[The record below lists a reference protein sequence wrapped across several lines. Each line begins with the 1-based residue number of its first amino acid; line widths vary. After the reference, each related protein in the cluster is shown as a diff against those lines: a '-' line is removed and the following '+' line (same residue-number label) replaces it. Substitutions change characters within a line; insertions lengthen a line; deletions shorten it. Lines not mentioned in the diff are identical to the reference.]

1 MAKKILMS
9 KEEAKGLSASESIK
23 FVKDMLKTKSKKLT
37 LKDFEP
43 GNLKKKNINNIT
55 REIK

>member
-9 KEEAKGLSASESIK
+9 KEEAKGLSSSESIQ
-23 FVKDMLKTKSKKLT
+23 FVKDMLKTKTKKLT

-43 GNLKKKNINNIT
+43 
-55 REIK
+55 